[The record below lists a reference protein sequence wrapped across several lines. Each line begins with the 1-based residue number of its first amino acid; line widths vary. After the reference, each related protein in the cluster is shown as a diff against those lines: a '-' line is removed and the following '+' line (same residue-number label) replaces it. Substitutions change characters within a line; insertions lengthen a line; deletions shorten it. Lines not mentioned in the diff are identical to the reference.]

1 MRWSS
6 LFSVASLLS
15 LLSGAQELAPVLLN
29 DPLVDVTR
37 CTSAIDYQYYEVT
50 GASRREVREQL
61 LSKGPV
67 DEHGYQRFAFAAWTL
82 EWDWPLQADGTRR
95 YSDTK
100 VTCKAHVV
108 LPRFRAPEHADPDFV
123 SRTEEALK
131 QIKEHELRHVSHA
144 ISGAHQLREGIVSA
158 ARSGKITREKHANR
172 IAFRIVDHIKAFDSN
187 YDAMTHY
194 GETEGVWFK

>member
-1 MRWSS
+1 VRWSS

-108 LPRFRAPEHADPDFV
+108 LPRFRALGTRPKTSSSLRDDDLFGLEVPFGSLKTAYFIGV
-123 SRTEEALK
+123 SNGC
-131 QIKEHELRHVSHA
+131 LRSEC
-144 ISGAHQLREGIVSA
+144 SGS
-158 ARSGKITREKHANR
+158 
-172 IAFRIVDHIKAFDSN
+172 
-187 YDAMTHY
+187 
-194 GETEGVWFK
+194 